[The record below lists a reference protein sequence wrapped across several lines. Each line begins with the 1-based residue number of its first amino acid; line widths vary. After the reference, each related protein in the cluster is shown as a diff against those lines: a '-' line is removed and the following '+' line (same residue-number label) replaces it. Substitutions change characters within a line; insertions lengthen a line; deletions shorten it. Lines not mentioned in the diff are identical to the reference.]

1 MVRRVEAICLLLVM
15 FACPLSA
22 AAVEDS
28 EPTSP
33 TYQEYLD
40 ASRQATE
47 YFLKMYTE
55 IGDRVRRGEVLQ
67 KCGYKKEAD
76 ELDARTLAIEKVM
89 IKKSIEEG
97 VASKKLASNTA
108 ILIARESAI
117 SLFAGYRF
125 GFGESF
131 ALTRDS
137 LLARDYED
145 LCKAALRKA
154 QEWQKEGR

>member
-1 MVRRVEAICLLLVM
+1 MVRRGEAIRLLLVM

-47 YFLKMYTE
+47 YFLKLYTE

-97 VASKKLASNTA
+97 AGSKKLPPKP
-108 ILIARESAI
+108 E
-117 SLFAGYRF
+117 SLFAGR
-125 GFGESF
+125 
-131 ALTRDS
+131 
-137 LLARDYED
+137 
-145 LCKAALRKA
+145 
-154 QEWQKEGR
+154 